1 MKVKKITAKEA
12 KKVTHKNA
20 TVLVSTANLE
30 ENKLI
35 NSEFKKRKFIE
46 CHPLLDEA
54 HTIAK
59 VTDDFFDNQ
68 LRVFT
73 EEQKDPLNF
82 QNKGILNTI
91 LYKNKK

>member
-20 TVLVSTANLE
+20 TVLVSRVDLE
-30 ENKLI
+30 KNELI
-35 NSEFKKRKFIE
+35 NSGFKKKKFIE

-59 VTDDFFDNQ
+59 VSDDFFDNQ